1 MKTENFRKILKVTSP
16 IISKVSP
23 QARLSIAK
31 YVKIEWIRTLLDP
44 NSMRNYARLSKKS
57 SIKKIKLNS
66 GLEMFVDLN
75 DIMGYRTALN
85 GKWDDT
91 ALNVVIQ
98 FSTEGTI
105 YIDIGANIGLT
116 CIPIANLDYKT
127 IAFEPNP
134 IALELLTK
142 NVALNSPTNF
152 YLFPFAVSSNSE
164 ELERLKIFVPKGNI
178 GASSINSQWS
188 PGVDELSIFSVP
200 TVSLQAA
207 MDLLFPNNSVK
218 NFNNVIIKL
227 DIEGHEDTAM
237 KGSES
242 LISQLRPVVI
252 FENNPTEKN
261 FEERFWSKWLHYE
274 FVVIK
279 DKNIETFDQSK
290 RYENVI
296 AIPLEKREYLIE
308 RLKQSLT
315 SSV

>member
-57 SIKKIKLNS
+57 SVKKIKLNS

-152 YLFPFAVSSNSE
+152 YLFPFAVSSSSE

-261 FEERFWSKWLHYE
+261 FEERFWSKWLDYE

>member
-31 YVKIEWIRTLLDP
+31 YAKIEWIRTLLDP

-75 DIMGYRTALN
+75 DIMGYRTALK

-91 ALNVVIQ
+91 ALNVVTQ

-178 GASSINSQWS
+178 GASSTNSQWS

-200 TVSLQAA
+200 IVSLQAA

-227 DIEGHEDTAM
+227 DIEGYEDTAM

-252 FENNPTEKN
+252 FENNPTDKN
-261 FEERFWSKWLHYE
+261 VEERFWSKWLDYE

-279 DKNIETFDQSK
+279 DKNIETFDQNK

-308 RLKQSLT
+308 RLKQALT

>member
-261 FEERFWSKWLHYE
+261 FEERFWSKWLDYE

>member
-31 YVKIEWIRTLLDP
+31 YTKIEWIRTLLDP

-116 CIPIANLDYKT
+116 CIPIANLNYKT

-178 GASSINSQWS
+178 GAS
-188 PGVDELSIFSVP
+188 
-200 TVSLQAA
+200 
-207 MDLLFPNNSVK
+207 
-218 NFNNVIIKL
+218 
-227 DIEGHEDTAM
+227 
-237 KGSES
+237 
-242 LISQLRPVVI
+242 PVHS
-252 FENNPTEKN
+252 FEVY
-261 FEERFWSKWLHYE
+261 RW
-274 FVVIK
+274 
-279 DKNIETFDQSK
+279 
-290 RYENVI
+290 
-296 AIPLEKREYLIE
+296 
-308 RLKQSLT
+308 
-315 SSV
+315 

>member
-31 YVKIEWIRTLLDP
+31 YTKIEWIRTLLDP

-116 CIPIANLDYKT
+116 CIPIANLNYKT

-178 GASSINSQWS
+178 GASSINSKWS
-188 PGVDELSIFSVP
+188 PGVDELSIFNVP

-237 KGSES
+237 KGTES